1 MQATQPHHAPLAI
14 DLATLKRPLVYD
26 VIVNTGN
33 TLCGGTDSKVV
44 LQLHGTMEGKMISS
58 SEIELHSHAESCF
71 AFDPKARHLHDKF
84 ERGNSDRFSLE
95 CTTQL
100 HVVFEVFSLASEV
113 LGLCFSLIFLHCRF
127 LITCED
133 IGQLLSITGTP
144 ATKHLHLRNLS
155 CCQPIDSLIF

>member
-14 DLATLKRPLVYD
+14 NLATLKRPLVYD

-71 AFDPKARHLHDKF
+71 ALDPKARHLHDKF

-95 CTTQL
+95 CTTSFTLFLKFFPL
-100 HVVFEVFSLASEV
+100 HWKFSVYA
-113 LGLCFSLIFLHCRF
+113 FR
-127 LITCED
+127 
-133 IGQLLSITGTP
+133 
-144 ATKHLHLRNLS
+144 
-155 CCQPIDSLIF
+155 